1 MWYRGGMSTT
11 PATTSIVPYAGW
23 ARNLRIANADVEM
36 IVTLDVGPRVIRY
49 AAPGG
54 PNLFGETADQLGK
67 SGEPHWMPR
76 GGHRLWTAPEDKTR
90 TYAPDNRAVEHRVLS
105 SDAKGVSVRFTQLP
119 DEPYGVQKELDITL
133 DADGQPRRA
142 RPSHHQR
149 RRDAGASGALGA
161 HGDAARRDGDH
172 PAAGASART
181 RDRCPTPSTPT
192 TGPTRAWR
200 SGATPISRIRA

>member
-1 MWYRGGMSTT
+1 MWYRGGMPTT

-105 SDAKGVSVRFTQLP
+105 SDARASAFASRSCPTSR
-119 DEPYGVQKELDITL
+119 T
-133 DADGQPRRA
+133 ACRRSWTS
-142 RPSHHQR
+142 RWMR
-149 RRDAGASGALGA
+149 
-161 HGDAARRDGDH
+161 
-172 PAAGASART
+172 PAAA
-181 RDRCPTPSTPT
+181 P
-192 TGPTRAWR
+192 
-200 SGATPISRIRA
+200 